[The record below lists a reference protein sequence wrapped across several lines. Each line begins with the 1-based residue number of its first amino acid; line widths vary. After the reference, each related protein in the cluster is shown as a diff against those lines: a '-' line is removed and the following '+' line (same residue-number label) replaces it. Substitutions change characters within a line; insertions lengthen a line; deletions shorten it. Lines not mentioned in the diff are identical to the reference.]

1 MKATLVLAL
10 LPLIVATPTPNNH
23 GNLKPKPAPGLG
35 DLAKKAGLKYF
46 GTAID
51 NVVLNN
57 TKYTNIA
64 FNRSEF
70 NQVTPSNGQ
79 KWIHI
84 EPQRNVFN
92 YTLGDQVV
100 DPSKKAGQMR
110 RCHTFLWHSQ
120 LPDWVNNGNWTKTE
134 LLSILETHI
143 KNEADYYWSDCYA
156 WDVVNE
162 AFLVRP
168 SIKTPLYP
176 TLLTKVS
183 RMTAHSAPPSGT
195 PPSAPA
201 TSKPHSASRAN
212 THPPAR
218 NCTTTTMVSSASTTN
233 PSPSNPSCEI
243 SKPETSLSTAS
254 VYKLTSP
261 SVARQH
267 TPTCAPLRPC
277 TRLWGWILRSRNSMS
292 AWRCRRMEA
301 VRRCRRRCMRM
312 RRGRV

>member
-1 MKATLVLAL
+1 MKATLALAL
-10 LPLIVATPTPNNH
+10 LPLIAASPTPDNY
-23 GNLKPKPAPGLG
+23 GKPKPKPAPGLG

-79 KWIHI
+79 KWVHI

-100 DPSKKAGQMR
+100 DPSKEAGQMR

-143 KNEADYYWSDCYA
+143 KNEADYYWGDCYA

-162 AFLVRP
+162 AFLVRSP
-168 SIKTPLYP
+168 FSLHRSNP
-176 TLLTKVS
+176 TLLILDIGRRHVPPFDLVHHPRPQLHRNHIPARAQIHVS
-183 RMTAHSAPPSGT
+183 RNQT
-195 PPSAPA
+195 
-201 TSKPHSASRAN
+201 
-212 THPPAR
+212 
-218 NCTTTTMVSSASTTN
+218 V
-233 PSPSNPSCEI
+233 
-243 SKPETSLSTAS
+243 L
-254 VYKLTSP
+254 
-261 SVARQH
+261 
-267 TPTCAPLRPC
+267 
-277 TRLWGWILRSRNSMS
+277 
-292 AWRCRRMEA
+292 
-301 VRRCRRRCMRM
+301 
-312 RRGRV
+312 